1 MLAFEY
7 LTISVCQLTALS
19 PSDSS
24 PLAAAQSAAG
34 QAAQRIVA
42 ICRGV
47 GGHGAVGLEYRRYDF
62 IHNLVEVLLLDA
74 AETA

>member
-1 MLAFEY
+1 MGGSKSA
-7 LTISVCQLTALS
+7 CQLTALS

-34 QAAQRIVA
+34 GRDMWV
-42 ICRGV
+42 GV
-47 GGHGAVGLEYRRYDF
+47 WHGAVGLEYRRYDF